1 MLHELKMPDLATT
14 GGAVKI
20 LRWLVH
26 LGASVSRGENVLEVE
41 TDKAAMEVESTAT
54 GVLKEIIV
62 PEGESVDAGTV
73 IAMIQ
78 DGAEV
83 DSVPSAPQE
92 PPPKPTQPQAPA
104 THSCVPPITPEKSTK
119 SLFARNRATAA
130 AKAEPPGHA
139 GSEMPA
145 AAAPPPPKPTFAAQ
159 GTLHAV
165 SIARKTAA
173 RRLQQSKQTIPHFY
187 LQTSANAEPMI
198 ARRNAALPHK
208 LAWDAFFV
216 KGIHNAIARFDLMA
230 CRWEDEQLVPQGTD
244 TIGVAADIHGDL
256 FVVPVESPA
265 EKDIED
271 ISRDIRDRVA
281 ALRSGDPLARI
292 MKPAVMTVTNL
303 GACNVETFTAIIN
316 PPESAILAVGKIRP
330 VVIAVSETAF
340 AIQHRVNLT
349 LSIDH
354 RVANGKYAAEFLG
367 AIVEEIEKL

>member
-1 MLHELKMPDLATT
+1 MPDLATT

-20 LRWLVH
+20 LRWIAQP
-26 LGASVSRGENVLEVE
+26 GASVSRGENVLEVE

-54 GVLKEIIV
+54 GTLKEIIV
-62 PEGESVDAGTV
+62 QEGESVDAGTV

-78 DGAEV
+78 SGEGAG
-83 DSVPSAPQE
+83 VPTDLKTPPQD
-92 PPPKPTQPQAPA
+92 PGQAPKSHA
-104 THSCVPPITPEKSTK
+104 SSPPAASAKPAKG
-119 SLFARNRATAA
+119 LFARNRAAA
-130 AKAEPPGHA
+130 AKVEPPGHA
-139 GSEMPA
+139 ENARPA
-145 AAAPPPPKPTFAAQ
+145 AAAPLPSQPSFAAP
-159 GTLHAV
+159 GTLRVV

-187 LQTSANAEPMI
+187 LQTSANAEPMM

-216 KGIHNAIARFDLMA
+216 KAIHNAIARFDLMA
-230 CRWEDEQLVPQGTD
+230 CRWEDDQLIPQGTD

-256 FVVPVESPA
+256 FVVPVESPDV
-265 EKDIED
+265 KSIED
-271 ISRDIRDRVA
+271 ISRDIRTRVS

-292 MKPAVMTVTNL
+292 MKPGVMTVTNL
-303 GACNVETFTAIIN
+303 GVCNVETFTAIIN

-340 AIQHRVNLT
+340 AIQHRVKLT

-354 RVANGKYAAEFLG
+354 RVANGKYAADFLG
-367 AIVEEIEKL
+367 AIVDEIENL

>member
-20 LRWLVH
+20 LRWLAQP
-26 LGASVSRGENVLEVE
+26 GASVSRGENILEVE
-41 TDKAAMEVESTAT
+41 TDKAAMDVESTAT
-54 GVLKEIIV
+54 GTLKEIIV
-62 PEGESVDAGTV
+62 QEGASVDAGTV

-78 DGAEV
+78 SGEGAG
-83 DSVPSAPQE
+83 VPTDLKTPAQE
-92 PPPKPTQPQAPA
+92 PNQSPKSQDCSPPAASAKPA
-104 THSCVPPITPEKSTK
+104 KG
-119 SLFARNRATAA
+119 LFSRNRAAAA
-130 AKAEPPGHA
+130 AKEEPLGHA
-139 GSEMPA
+139 KNASLA
-145 AAAPPPPKPTFAAQ
+145 AAAPIPSKPSFAAP
-159 GTLHAV
+159 GTLHVV

-187 LQTSANAEPMI
+187 LQTSANAEPMM

-216 KGIHNAIARFDLMA
+216 KAIHNAIARFDLMA
-230 CRWEDEQLVPQGTD
+230 CRWEDDQLMPQGTD

-265 EKDIED
+265 VKSIED
-271 ISRDIRDRVA
+271 ISRDIRARVS

-292 MKPAVMTVTNL
+292 MKSGVMTVTNL
-303 GACNVETFTAIIN
+303 GASNIETFTAIIN

-354 RVANGKYAAEFLG
+354 RVANGKYAADFLG
-367 AIVEEIEKL
+367 AIVDGIENL

>member
-20 LRWLVH
+20 LRWLAQP
-26 LGASVSRGENVLEVE
+26 GASVSRGANVLEVE

-62 PEGESVDAGTV
+62 QEGESVDAGTV

-78 DGAEV
+78 DGAEGDAV
-83 DSVPSAPQE
+83 RSTPQVTT
-92 PPPKPTQPQAPA
+92 PQIAQTQAPA
-104 THSCVPPITPEKSTK
+104 THSCVPPVAPEKSTK

-130 AKAEPPGHA
+130 AKAEPSEQA
-139 GSEMPA
+139 GSSKPA
-145 AAAPPPPKPTFAAQ
+145 TVAPLQNKPSFAAP
-159 GTLHAV
+159 GTLPAV

-173 RRLQQSKQTIPHFY
+173 RRLQQSKQNIPHFY

-265 EKDIED
+265 EKSVED

-292 MKPAVMTVTNL
+292 MKPGVITVTNL

-354 RVANGKYAAEFLG
+354 RVANGKYAADFLG
-367 AIVEEIEKL
+367 AIVEELENL

>member
-20 LRWLVH
+20 LRWLAQP
-26 LGASVSRGENVLEVE
+26 GDSVSRGENVLEVE
-41 TDKAAMEVESTAT
+41 TDKAAMEVESTAAGT
-54 GVLKEIIV
+54 LKEIIV
-62 PEGESVDAGTV
+62 QEGESVDAGTV
-73 IAMIQ
+73 IAVIQ
-78 DGAEV
+78 SGEEVGA
-83 DSVPSAPQE
+83 SADPE
-92 PPPKPTQPQAPA
+92 KPTQAPA
-104 THSCVPPITPEKSTK
+104 QEPKARASSPAASSAKSTK
-119 SLFARNRATAA
+119 GLFARNRATAA
-130 AKAEPPGHA
+130 AKAETKQPA
-139 GSEMPA
+139 TSSTSE
-145 AAAPPPPKPTFAAQ
+145 KPTFAAP

-187 LQTSANAEPMI
+187 LQTSANAEPMM
-198 ARRNAALPHK
+198 ARRNAALPDK

-216 KGIHNAIARFDLMA
+216 KAIHNAIARFELMA
-230 CRWEDEQLVPQGTD
+230 CRWEDDQLIPQGTD

-265 EKDIED
+265 EKNIED
-271 ISRDIRDRVA
+271 ISRDIRARVS

-292 MKPAVMTVTNL
+292 MKPGVMTVTNL
-303 GACNVETFTAIIN
+303 GASNIETFTAIIN

-340 AIQHRVNLT
+340 AIQYRVNLT

-354 RVANGKYAAEFLG
+354 RVANGKYAADFLG
-367 AIVEEIEKL
+367 AVVDEIENL

>member
-14 GGAVKI
+14 GGEVKI
-20 LRWLVH
+20 LRWLARP
-26 LGASVSRGENVLEVE
+26 GASVSRGETVLEVE

-62 PEGESVDAGTV
+62 QEGEAVDAGTV
-73 IAMIQ
+73 IARIQ
-78 DGAEV
+78 AEASEATPKV
-83 DSVPSAPQE
+83 ATPQVASVTLSGVPSSAP
-92 PPPKPTQPQAPA
+92 K
-104 THSCVPPITPEKSTK
+104 KSTK
-119 SLFARNRATAA
+119 SLFAKNRATAA
-130 AKAEPPGHA
+130 ARAETK
-139 GSEMPA
+139 SPA
-145 AAAPPPPKPTFAAQ
+145 ITPKKPSFAAP

-173 RRLQQSKQTIPHFY
+173 RRLQQSKQNIPHFY

-198 ARRNAALPHK
+198 AHRNAALPHK

-216 KGIHNAIARFDLMA
+216 KAIHNAIARFDLMA
-230 CRWEDEQLVPQGTD
+230 CRWEDEQLIPQGTD

-265 EKDIED
+265 EKNIEA

-281 ALRSGDPLARI
+281 ALRGGDPLARI
-292 MKPAVMTVTNL
+292 MKPGVMTVTNL
-303 GACNVETFTAIIN
+303 GARNVETFTAIIN

-330 VVIAVSETAF
+330 VVIAVSESAF

-354 RVANGKYAAEFLG
+354 RVANGKYAAEFLE
-367 AIVEEIEKL
+367 AIVEEIENL